1 MARTQ
6 SAALDRKKLMGDPIL
21 VTTIVVLITFLTLF
35 ILYPLAILLVDSFV
49 GDGGFSFNVF
59 KRIFQM
65 PTFTH
70 AITNTLKVG
79 FLVGILSTLV
89 GLLFAYVEVYVRMGK
104 FTGGLFKVVSM
115 LPVVSPPFVL
125 SLSMIML
132 FGKAGIITRFLLKI
146 YDNSVYGF
154 WGIAIVQTLTFFPV
168 CYMMLKGL
176 LKNIDPSL
184 EEAAR
189 DMGASRWKVFTS
201 VTFPL
206 LLPGLGNAF
215 LVTFIES
222 IADFANPMIIGG
234 SYDTLATTIYLQ
246 ITGAY
251 DKAGAAAMAVVLLC
265 ITLAMFAVQK
275 YYLER
280 KTAATLTGKASRGR
294 MLITDRSVRVP
305 LTVLCSLVAL
315 FVIMMYICVPI
326 GACFPTWGYKFFP
339 LTGKWFKLVF
349 TRYHGFQAFRDSFI
363 LSLISAPITALL
375 SMIIS
380 YLVVKRKFKSKGFI
394 EAVSMLAM
402 AVPGTVLGVGY
413 IRGFSGGLFHTGFMQ
428 GLYGTGLILIIVFV
442 VRSLPTGTR
451 SGISASAYEEL
462 CTRWRK
468 LYWVYN
474 HYTFTRMM
482 EQLESAGLDAP
493 QTGRLIVLIENDL
506 RSAFGYAPDAPFTGG
521 AQEAR
526 HFLTALRD
534 GLCARVLQSPDFHLM
549 PHCILF
555 AALYIQQNMGSRL
568 KEQQVAQLV
577 GMSRSY
583 FSQNFSAMAGDT
595 FSSFLRGVRMDH
607 AKKLLASGCS
617 VADTA
622 SAVGYDDVKYFQQNF
637 RSVTGE
643 SCSQFLKQNSQASD
657 GGAQ

>member
-1 MARTQ
+1 MICHLYNRHFRT
-6 SAALDRKKLMGDPIL
+6 
-21 VTTIVVLITFLTLF
+21 
-35 ILYPLAILLVDSFV
+35 
-49 GDGGFSFNVF
+49 
-59 KRIFQM
+59 
-65 PTFTH
+65 
-70 AITNTLKVG
+70 G
-79 FLVGILSTLV
+79 FL
-89 GLLFAYVEVYVRMGK
+89 
-104 FTGGLFKVVSM
+104 
-115 LPVVSPPFVL
+115 
-125 SLSMIML
+125 
-132 FGKAGIITRFLLKI
+132 
-146 YDNSVYGF
+146 
-154 WGIAIVQTLTFFPV
+154 
-168 CYMMLKGL
+168 
-176 LKNIDPSL
+176 
-184 EEAAR
+184 
-189 DMGASRWKVFTS
+189 
-201 VTFPL
+201 
-206 LLPGLGNAF
+206 
-215 LVTFIES
+215 
-222 IADFANPMIIGG
+222 
-234 SYDTLATTIYLQ
+234 
-246 ITGAY
+246 
-251 DKAGAAAMAVVLLC
+251 
-265 ITLAMFAVQK
+265 
-275 YYLER
+275 
-280 KTAATLTGKASRGR
+280 
-294 MLITDRSVRVP
+294 
-305 LTVLCSLVAL
+305 
-315 FVIMMYICVPI
+315 
-326 GACFPTWGYKFFP
+326 
-339 LTGKWFKLVF
+339 
-349 TRYHGFQAFRDSFI
+349 
-363 LSLISAPITALL
+363 
-375 SMIIS
+375 
-380 YLVVKRKFKSKGFI
+380 
-394 EAVSMLAM
+394 
-402 AVPGTVLGVGY
+402 
-413 IRGFSGGLFHTGFMQ
+413 Q

-534 GLCARVLQSPDFHLM
+534 GLCARVLQSPDFRLM

>member
-1 MARTQ
+1 MYSVLIVDDDKLARKGLIAITDWAKCGMQVVGDVANGKLAMDFLAEHQVDLAVVDMVMPVMNGLEFIQESSRLYPQLQYVMLSFHEDFEYVKSALRLGALDYISKLRIEEDCTQ
-6 SAALDRKKLMGDPIL
+6 SFMSISDMLGRKL
-21 VTTIVVLITFLTLF
+21 
-35 ILYPLAILLVDSFV
+35 
-49 GDGGFSFNVF
+49 
-59 KRIFQM
+59 R
-65 PTFTH
+65 H
-70 AITNTLKVG
+70 
-79 FLVGILSTLV
+79 
-89 GLLFAYVEVYVRMGK
+89 
-104 FTGGLFKVVSM
+104 
-115 LPVVSPPFVL
+115 LPVEP
-125 SLSMIML
+125 
-132 FGKAGIITRFLLKI
+132 
-146 YDNSVYGF
+146 
-154 WGIAIVQTLTFFPV
+154 
-168 CYMMLKGL
+168 
-176 LKNIDPSL
+176 
-184 EEAAR
+184 
-189 DMGASRWKVFTS
+189 
-201 VTFPL
+201 
-206 LLPGLGNAF
+206 
-215 LVTFIES
+215 
-222 IADFANPMIIGG
+222 
-234 SYDTLATTIYLQ
+234 
-246 ITGAY
+246 
-251 DKAGAAAMAVVLLC
+251 
-265 ITLAMFAVQK
+265 
-275 YYLER
+275 
-280 KTAATLTGKASRGR
+280 
-294 MLITDRSVRVP
+294 
-305 LTVLCSLVAL
+305 
-315 FVIMMYICVPI
+315 
-326 GACFPTWGYKFFP
+326 
-339 LTGKWFKLVF
+339 
-349 TRYHGFQAFRDSFI
+349 
-363 LSLISAPITALL
+363 
-375 SMIIS
+375 
-380 YLVVKRKFKSKGFI
+380 
-394 EAVSMLAM
+394 
-402 AVPGTVLGVGY
+402 
-413 IRGFSGGLFHTGFMQ
+413 
-428 GLYGTGLILIIVFV
+428 
-442 VRSLPTGTR
+442 TR

-643 SCSQFLKQNSQASD
+643 SCSQFLKQNSQASN